1 MSRGDK
7 PEEWPSSVVFWA
19 QGVIVLNN
27 HIRMNGIG
35 KQ

>member
-7 PEEWPSSVVFWA
+7 PDKRPSSVVFWA
-19 QGVIVLNN
+19 EGVIVLNN
-27 HIRMNGIG
+27 HIGMNGLG